1 MASTRRIG
9 IGLTAVSAL
18 GYAIGVAAPYP
29 GRSASIVGVMVGVT
43 LYAIGRADGES
54 A

>member
-1 MASTRRIG
+1 MASTRAVG
-9 IGLTAVSAL
+9 IGLVAVSAL

-29 GRSASIVGVMVGVT
+29 GLAASIVGVIVGTT
-43 LYAIGRADGES
+43 LHATGRGGGES